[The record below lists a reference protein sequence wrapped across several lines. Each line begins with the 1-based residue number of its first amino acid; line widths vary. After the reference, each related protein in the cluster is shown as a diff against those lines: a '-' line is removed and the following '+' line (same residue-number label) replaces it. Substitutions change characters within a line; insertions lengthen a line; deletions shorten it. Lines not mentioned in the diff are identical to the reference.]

1 MKNIRSLRA
10 NSSFKK
16 TEREK
21 AQAMVVA
28 FIYVSV
34 IGLIAV
40 YMMTYAHNLHNIV
53 VREIKH
59 SMSFYAG
66 ESALIRGMSAL
77 HPPLVGP
84 MIAFPGTMAGM
95 TPMNVSIAQTN
106 IGGGTTRI
114 TATVNW

>member
-1 MKNIRSLRA
+1 MEKIKNILSKLS
-10 NSSFKK
+10 NKK

-21 AQAMVVA
+21 AQAMVVS

-40 YMMTYAHNLHNIV
+40 YMMAYAHNLHNVV

-66 ESALIRGMSAL
+66 ESALIRAMSAL
-77 HPPLVGP
+77 HTGV
-84 MIAFPGTMAGM
+84 AFPATMAGM
-95 TPMNVSIAQTN
+95 TPMTVTIAQAAA
-106 IGGGTTRI
+106 GGGTTRI

>member
-1 MKNIRSLRA
+1 MKKQSV
-10 NSSFKK
+10 KK

-40 YMMTYAHNLHNIV
+40 YMMTYAHNLHNVV

-59 SMSFYAG
+59 SMSFYAAQ
-66 ESALIRGMSAL
+66 SAVIRGMSAL
-77 HPPLVGP
+77 HPPLV
-84 MIAFPGTMAGM
+84 AFPATMAGM
-95 TPMNVSIAQTN
+95 TPMTVTIAQVAA
-106 IGGGTTRI
+106 GGGTTRI
-114 TATVNW
+114 TATVNWF